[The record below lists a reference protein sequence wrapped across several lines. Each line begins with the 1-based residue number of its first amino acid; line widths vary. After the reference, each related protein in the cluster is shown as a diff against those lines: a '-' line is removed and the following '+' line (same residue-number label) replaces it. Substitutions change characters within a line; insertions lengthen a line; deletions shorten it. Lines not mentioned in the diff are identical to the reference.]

1 MEGSVMSKIA
11 TWMTLAAML
20 ASWGATADDEL
31 PVRSSKD
38 VQIVFESLDRNH
50 DRQISRSEATLKGSV
65 SKRFDG
71 IDANGDGYLSRAEF
85 AARPSAERF
94 E

>member
-1 MEGSVMSKIA
+1 MDKIA
-11 TWMTLAAML
+11 TWLTLAAIF
-20 ASWGATADDEL
+20 SPWGAVADDEL
-31 PVRSSKD
+31 PVRSSQD
-38 VQIVFESLDRNH
+38 VQVVFDSLDRNH
-50 DRQISRSEATLKGSV
+50 DRQISRTEATMKGSV

-71 IDANGDGYLSRAEF
+71 IDADGDGYLSKAEF